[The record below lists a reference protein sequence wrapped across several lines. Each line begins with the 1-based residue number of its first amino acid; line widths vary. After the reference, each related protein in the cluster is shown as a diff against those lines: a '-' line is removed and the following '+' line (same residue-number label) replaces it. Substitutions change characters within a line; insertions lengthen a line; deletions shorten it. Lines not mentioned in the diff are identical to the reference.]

1 LSKESASEKSVFI
14 CVNSWLIFY
23 SVSKFLLKIQKK
35 SGIIPII
42 RGGPPNGSAESRT
55 LRDSSS
61 TNQTV
66 LATKKFR
73 MVKSQENAVLN
84 ILTENSCLFVVI
96 PYIFSVCLGVFV
108 AMSQLCKTNPIYWM
122 LK

>member
-1 LSKESASEKSVFI
+1 MMPAR
-14 CVNSWLIFY
+14 
-23 SVSKFLLKIQKK
+23 
-35 SGIIPII
+35 SGKL
-42 RGGPPNGSAESRT
+42 AENRT
-55 LRDSSS
+55 QRNSSS

-73 MVKSQENAVLN
+73 MTKSQENAVLN

-96 PYIFSVCLGVFV
+96 PYIFSLRRSLSAVLSSEALAKEEAFVKADGFV
-108 AMSQLCKTNPIYWM
+108 AMSQLCKTKPICWI